1 MQVIKRD
8 GRKVKFDKTKII
20 DAVLKAFKQVDGRV
34 DDYATEKA
42 NKIAEYVK
50 TKIEDRELTVEEI
63 QDMVEQG
70 LMSTKRKDVA
80 RAYITYRE
88 ERNKIRLNKTRLM
101 SQVTEKIR
109 AKNVQNQNANMDEFS
124 FGGRKFEAA
133 GVMMKEIALNDIIS
147 PDVAKAYKENRIY
160 IHDMDNYATGMHN
173 CLLVD
178 IAKLFKDGFVTRNGD
193 VRPPKSIS
201 TAMQQVAVILQCQ
214 SQVQKRL
221 A

>member
-20 DAVLKAFKQVDGRV
+20 DAVLKAFKQVDGHV